1 MSKVHL
7 YARFQRFSHWI
18 QVLVIF
24 TLLLSGLEVHGLYG
38 LFGFQ
43 EAFNLHNF
51 LGWALLAFVFL
62 AFFWYITT
70 GDFKQYLSEG
80 NIAEMARRQ
89 MRYYLVGM
97 FRNEPH
103 PFRKNEISRL
113 NPLQRV
119 IYLAL
124 TLVALP
130 AQITVGFAYYFYDNL
145 VAMGMSS
152 TWLGPI
158 AWLHTFLAYLLIAF
172 VIMHVYMTTTGTTL
186 TANFKAMI
194 TGWGDEE

>member
-24 TLLLSGLEVHGLYG
+24 TLLVSGLEVHGLFG
-38 LFGFQ
+38 LFGYQ
-43 EAFNLHNF
+43 EAFNVHNF

-80 NIAEMARRQ
+80 NIAEMVRRQ

-130 AQITVGFAYYFYDNL
+130 AQITVGFVYYFYDNL
-145 VAMGMSS
+145 VALGMSP

-172 VIMHVYMTTTGTTL
+172 VIMHVYMTTTGMTL
-186 TANFKAMI
+186 TSNIRAMI